1 MTAGG
6 LVHKRTFVL
15 AALVAGIGA
24 LVLAAFLVQQAGPRA
39 AGAAD
44 HLDAPMATPPPGGDG
59 IGKVTRMAPAGAS
72 RRLRLVA
79 VTVPSGMSDPLL
91 LGRRR

>member
-44 HLDAPMATPPPGGDG
+44 HTTA
-59 IGKVTRMAPAGAS
+59 RW
-72 RRLRLVA
+72 
-79 VTVPSGMSDPLL
+79 
-91 LGRRR
+91 